1 MNCAVDPKT
10 LDPRVVIAKRCALEM
25 KDGDVI
31 NLGFGIPTMAA
42 DYLPPGVN
50 VFLHSENGCI
60 GAAAKPATHLADSDL
75 TNASGAPMLTRPGA
89 SFMSLTT
96 SFGAMRNGYIKTSIL
111 GALEVDEEG
120 TLANW
125 AIPRNGYWWPG
136 PGGAMDLCYGVPR
149 IVAALQHTDK
159 AGNSKVRRKTDL
171 PPTGRRCVKTII
183 TDKAV
188 FDVGSDG
195 LILREALPGLG
206 VDDIR
211 AITEARFIVADDFK
225 PMPI

>member
-1 MNCAVDPKT
+1 MSGK
-10 LDPRVVIAKRCALEM
+10 LDPREIIARRCALEM

-31 NLGFGIPTMAA
+31 NLGFGIPTSAA
-42 DYLPPGVN
+42 DYLPADTN

-60 GAAAKPATHLADSDL
+60 GAAAKPTASQAESDR
-75 TNASGAPMLTRPGA
+75 TNASGAPMTTRPGA
-89 SFMSLTT
+89 AYMTLTT

-120 TLANW
+120 NLANW
-125 AIPRNGYWWPG
+125 AISRQGRWWPG

-149 IVAALQHTDK
+149 IIAALQHIDK
-159 AGNSKVRRKTDL
+159 AGDSKVKRRTKL
-171 PPTGRRCVKTII
+171 PLTGQRCVKTII

-188 FDVGSDG
+188 FDVGENG
-195 LILREALPGLG
+195 LILREAYDGLT
-206 VDDIR
+206 VEDIR
-211 AITEARFIVADDFK
+211 AITEARFEVAPDFK

>member
-1 MNCAVDPKT
+1 MNHVLSLDPK
-10 LDPRVVIAKRCALEM
+10 VVIAKRCALEM

-31 NLGFGIPTMAA
+31 NLGFGIPTSAA
-42 DYLPPGVN
+42 DYLPDGVN

-60 GAAAKPATHLADSDL
+60 GTAAKPAPSQADSDR
-75 TNASGAPMLTRPGA
+75 TNASGAPMLVRPGA
-89 SFMSLTT
+89 AYMSLTT

-120 TLANW
+120 NLANW
-125 AIPRNGYWWPG
+125 AIRRNGRWWPG

-149 IVAALQHTDK
+149 IIAALQHIDK

-171 PPTGRRCVKTII
+171 PLTGRKCVKTII

-188 FDVGSDG
+188 FDVGSNG
-195 LILREALPGLG
+195 LILREALPGLS
-206 VDDIR
+206 VDDIQ
-211 AITEARFIVADDFK
+211 AITEARFTVADDFK